1 MCMAYVQSSLKLI
14 DGLKAHKENGI
25 IDVESLNAK
34 NARRRQLEGQLHRP
48 ATGAATPLAELSNL
62 RANTSASSSY
72 FTVFIEVRRSTAPSS
87 VDKILGKTCVPY
99 PETTTFLG

>member
-1 MCMAYVQSSLKLI
+1 MLI
-14 DGLKAHKENGI
+14 DTLEAHRENGI
-25 IDVESLNAK
+25 IDIESLNAK
-34 NARRRQLEGQLHRP
+34 NARRRQLEGQLNRP

-62 RANTSASSSY
+62 RANTSASANY
-72 FTVFIEVRRSTAPSS
+72 FTVFIEVRRSTTPSS

>member
-1 MCMAYVQSSLKLI
+1 MNSFE
-14 DGLKAHKENGI
+14 AHKEDGV

-34 NARRRQLEGQLHRP
+34 NARRRQLEGQFTRP
-48 ATGAATPLAELSNL
+48 GTIGAATSHVELDSL
-62 RANTSASSSY
+62 RVNSVASSSY
-72 FTVFIEVRRSTAPSS
+72 FTVFIEVRRSMTPSS